1 MMRQTFAFTL
11 SSQMT
16 VRSSLVSTRPAGG
29 AHTRRYRKTNAEIAC
44 GKKAYD
50 EDNGNDPIRLSDY
63 IVALDAFES
72 IVVKVQVPDSYET
85 DFRRNLPAG
94 GWRGLEVA
102 PTLKDR
108 IDDVRAF
115 AGSRP
120 VYSPAGAAL
129 LANLIACIQLCAGQ
143 GVDVQGVMSNL
154 EPMLVRVGRGE
165 LR

>member
-1 MMRQTFAFTL
+1 MQTLLA
-11 SSQMT
+11 
-16 VRSSLVSTRPAGG
+16 A
-29 AHTRRYRKTNAEIAC
+29 
-44 GKKAYD
+44 KKAYD
-50 EDNGNDPIRLSDY
+50 EDKGNDPIRLSDY
-63 IVALDAFES
+63 VAVLDAFES
-72 IVVKVQVPDSYET
+72 IVVKVRVPDSYET

-115 AGSRP
+115 VRINP

-129 LANLIACIQLCAGQ
+129 LANVLACTQLCAEQ
-143 GVDVQGVMSNL
+143 GIDVQGVMSGL
-154 EPMLVRVGRGE
+154 ESTLVRVGRGE

>member
-1 MMRQTFAFTL
+1 MQKLLA
-11 SSQMT
+11 
-16 VRSSLVSTRPAGG
+16 A
-29 AHTRRYRKTNAEIAC
+29 
-44 GKKAYD
+44 KKAYD

-63 IVALDAFES
+63 IAALDAFES

-102 PTLKDR
+102 PTLKDQ

-115 AGSRP
+115 VRTRP

-129 LANLIACIQLCAGQ
+129 LDNLISCIQLCSGQ
-143 GVDVQGVMSNL
+143 GVDVPGAMSSP
-154 EPMLVRVGRGE
+154 EAILVRVGRGE